1 MAIASKL
8 TSIGFII
15 GSFAIGIL
23 SYYLFAEQSKKEK
36 KKHIEEIIS
45 QLINLVIFIWVG
57 KILLNLSIF
66 LSDPLSILAYPSDS
80 SAFYFAIGLSSITF
94 IYQSIRKKKEIIPII
109 EAFIPIFLISSFV
122 YEFSQYVINDNATS
136 FGYIILLGIL
146 IILFLFLNVSHK
158 LLALVMVWS
167 VGLLILSTIQ
177 PFVMVFGYIMEPWFI
192 GLLFVMSTVIISF
205 ANRREKQT
213 WQ

>member
-23 SYYLFAEQSKKEK
+23 VYYLFTEQSKEEK
-36 KKHIEEIIS
+36 KKQIEEITS
-45 QLINLVIFIWVG
+45 QLINLVIFIWLG
-57 KILLNLSIF
+57 KILLNISIF

-94 IYQSIRKKKEIIPII
+94 VYQSIRKKKEIIPII
-109 EAFIPIFLISSFV
+109 EAFIPIFFISSFV

-146 IILFLFLNVSHK
+146 IILFQFLNVSHK
-158 LLALVMVWS
+158 LIALVLVWS

-192 GLLFVMSTVIISF
+192 GLLFVMNTLIISF
-205 ANRREKQT
+205 AQRRER
-213 WQ
+213 